1 MRRLLPVLAAAVLGS
16 ALTAAVIAVGARA
29 KDSEEER
36 PRQRLER
43 FERCM
48 REHGFDLSGPKV
60 EIRVTPDGVTVNGE
74 KVDAEAFRRA
84 ERECRPLFP
93 RPRLDLDL
101 APPPD
106 DLRQRLERMERCLRE
121 STDRA

>member
-1 MRRLLPVLAAAVLGS
+1 M
-16 ALTAAVIAVGARA
+16 
-29 KDSEEER
+29 
-36 PRQRLER
+36 
-43 FERCM
+43 
-48 REHGFDLSGPKV
+48 
-60 EIRVTPDGVTVNGE
+60 NGE